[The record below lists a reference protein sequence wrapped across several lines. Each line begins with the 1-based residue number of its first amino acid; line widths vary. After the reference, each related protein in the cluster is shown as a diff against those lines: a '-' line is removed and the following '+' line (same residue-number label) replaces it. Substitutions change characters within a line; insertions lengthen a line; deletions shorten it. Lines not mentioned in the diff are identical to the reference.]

1 MAGKENEAVQ
11 KAAPR
16 AVSSPTYTVQEFAA
30 APHILG
36 AKSPDIVRAALL
48 KAGKTSLTVAEA
60 KVIINNFKNK
70 EVK

>member
-1 MAGKENEAVQ
+1 MAGKEQETVQ
-11 KAAPR
+11 KAPKA

-36 AKSPDIVRAALL
+36 VKSPDIVRAALL
-48 KAGKTSLTVAEA
+48 KSGKTSLTVAEA
-60 KVIINNFKNK
+60 QIIVNKFKNK